1 VTELD
6 LDFLALS
13 EALEAPRYVTTNA
26 QVGKIVPRGSVFPIG
41 FGRPRP
47 VACASARGLI
57 PGA

>member
-6 LDFLALS
+6 LDFLALDRGLR
-13 EALEAPRYVTTNA
+13 AQRYMTTNA

-47 VACASARGLI
+47 VACASARGLT